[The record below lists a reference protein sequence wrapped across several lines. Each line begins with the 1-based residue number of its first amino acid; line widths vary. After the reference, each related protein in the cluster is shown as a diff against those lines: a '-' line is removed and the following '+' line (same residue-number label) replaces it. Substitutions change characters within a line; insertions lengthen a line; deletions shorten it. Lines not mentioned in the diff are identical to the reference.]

1 MQIFVNWLCSCCILL
16 NCFVLV
22 YELIENVM
30 SIYELFLNVC
40 ICIYM
45 HVSLWFLS
53 FSLVHYVY
61 IYYDGCE
68 WWLCRVNCVW
78 LNVQKQILHWGKMNT
93 ENAKEF
99 CMFLLNASGARINK
113 HVMLEEELWMQWLWF
128 YGSIINTA
136 CIVIIRE
143 MLQFNQ

>member
-1 MQIFVNWLCSCCILL
+1 MLHFIKLFCPGVWINRKCYEYLWIIFKCM
-16 NCFVLV
+16 
-22 YELIENVM
+22 YM
-30 SIYELFLNVC
+30 YIYAC
-40 ICIYM
+40 
-45 HVSLWFLS
+45 
-53 FSLVHYVY
+53 FSLISVFFSRALCLYTC
-61 IYYDGCE
+61 IMIGCE